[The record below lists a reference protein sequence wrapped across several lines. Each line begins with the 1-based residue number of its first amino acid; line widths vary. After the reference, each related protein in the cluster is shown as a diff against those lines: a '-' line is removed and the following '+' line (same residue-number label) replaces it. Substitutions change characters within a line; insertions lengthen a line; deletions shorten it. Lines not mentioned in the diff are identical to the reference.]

1 MKNSF
6 FAIVLF
12 MLISAAGFGQ
22 IQLTEKQIK
31 RNYQEVKGNI
41 SLSKDS
47 LPPDRYAMYPK
58 GIDGIYIHIK
68 AIMTYPFEAYTNRIT
83 GEVHVKFV
91 IDANGKIRDVE
102 VVKSAHPLLDAE
114 AVRVIKCMTGWLP
127 GYKNGVPVKTSY
139 IFPMIFG
146 LQQ

>member
-1 MKNSF
+1 MVIYHL
-6 FAIVLF
+6 FAIACPTAHYSKSCHN
-12 MLISAAGFGQ
+12 LIF
-22 IQLTEKQIK
+22 
-31 RNYQEVKGNI
+31 
-41 SLSKDS
+41 
-47 LPPDRYAMYPK
+47 
-58 GIDGIYIHIK
+58 
-68 AIMTYPFEAYTNRIT
+68 
-83 GEVHVKFV
+83 
-91 IDANGKIRDVE
+91 E